1 MCLAW
6 GRIWNSGLK
15 CRQPENFFGT
25 NRHDGTI
32 SFPFLLFRILSCVSL
47 GQQDWSVAWIGWHS
61 MSVGHPGKHFQDT
74 SVTFSAKVFCHSP
87 NYQTEATYQTLY
99 REVQLDFT
107 PEIEA
112 LFMLFERCH
121 TKDRKRSLKQH
132 IRYFN
137 FRNKTHLDHPVFFPP
152 GNAIRLTLHEMPPAL
167 AASHLSV
174 SYFFQL
180 WHRKI
185 SAFLENLIYVPAA
198 RHRRAVRSRQ
208 TVPGVCRK
216 VR

>member
-1 MCLAW
+1 MVPLV
-6 GRIWNSGLK
+6 
-15 CRQPENFFGT
+15 
-25 NRHDGTI
+25 
-32 SFPFLLFRILSCVSL
+32 FPVLLFRILSCVSKNGQSL
-47 GQQDWSVAWIGWHS
+47 GL
-61 MSVGHPGKHFQDT
+61 VGIQCRSGIRENIFKDT
-74 SVTFSAKVFCHSP
+74 PVTFSAKVFCHSP

-137 FRNKTHLDHPVFFPP
+137 FRNKIHLDHHVFFPP

-180 WHRKI
+180 WHRKN
-185 SAFLENLIYVPAA
+185 SAFLENLIYVPEPQY
-198 RHRRAVRSRQ
+198 RQTGSAVRS
-208 TVPGVCRK
+208 
-216 VR
+216 

>member
-1 MCLAW
+1 MA
-6 GRIWNSGLK
+6 RTRTFS
-15 CRQPENFFGT
+15 
-25 NRHDGTI
+25 DGTI
-32 SFPFLLFRILSCVSL
+32 SFPRPFVSDFEL
-47 GQQDWSVAWIGWHS
+47 RQQEWSVARIGWHS

-74 SVTFSAKVFCHSP
+74 PVTFSAKVFCHSP

-137 FRNKTHLDHPVFFPP
+137 FRNKIHLDHPVFFPP

-185 SAFLENLIYVPAA
+185 SAFLENLIYVPEPQY
-198 RHRRAVRSRQ
+198 RQAVQCGHDSGRGFLERFDKLWD
-208 TVPGVCRK
+208 RLWMK
-216 VR
+216 K